1 MILFHTKAS
10 QMNDRYTKPELSIHV
25 IFGASDYVKIKTQ
38 KCPRVGYTNEPIA
51 EQTKIGWVIM
61 SPEFKCLVT

>member
-1 MILFHTKAS
+1 MT
-10 QMNDRYTKPELSIHV
+10 DTKPELSIHV

-51 EQTKIGWVIM
+51 EQTKMGWVIM
-61 SPEFKCLVT
+61 YPEFKGLVT